1 MKTREEIQEEIQQEF
16 VKKHEEIWDRF
27 HQKQAELVME
37 RDRAWTRSRE
47 EYIAKKDAALAEL
60 DDPMLRLTDMLAL
73 LQRLEWSVWN
83 QTLVKMQCPTC
94 FGLEP
99 THHDTC
105 ALDAAIKKAKGQ
117 Q

>member
-1 MKTREEIQEEIQQEF
+1 MSCEDCATNFDLAYDMVTKRYA
-16 VKKHEEIWDRF
+16 DLLAA
-27 HQKQAELVME
+27 AEG
-37 RDRAWTRSRE
+37 
-47 EYIAKKDAALAEL
+47 
-60 DDPMLRLTDMLAL
+60 
-73 LQRLEWSVWN
+73 LEWSVWN

-117 Q
+117 

>member
-1 MKTREEIQEEIQQEF
+1 MSCPDCATAFDQGYR
-16 VKKHEEIWDRF
+16 
-27 HQKQAELVME
+27 MGE
-37 RDRAWTRSRE
+37 RDYS
-47 EYIAKKDAALAEL
+47 DLLAAAEG
-60 DDPMLRLTDMLAL
+60 
-73 LQRLEWSVWN
+73 LEWSVWN

-117 Q
+117 

>member
-1 MKTREEIQEEIQQEF
+1 VTEKCAGCFCHTHGDNAATNA
-16 VKKHEEIWDRF
+16 VNTDLLAA
-27 HQKQAELVME
+27 AEG
-37 RDRAWTRSRE
+37 
-47 EYIAKKDAALAEL
+47 
-60 DDPMLRLTDMLAL
+60 
-73 LQRLEWSVWN
+73 LEWSVWN